1 MGKKEKKEKKEE
13 EEEEE
18 EKEVKVCAIA
28 KPLASEKLGKKVL
41 SVIKKATK
49 RKQIKR
55 GVKEVVKALRK
66 DAKGFCV
73 IAGNISP
80 IDVISHLPVLC
91 EAHNVPYIYVPSKED
106 LGAASCTKRPTSCML
121 VLAKPVKPVKDDDE
135 EKFKEAYSSVLE
147 KVKASQL
154 VF

>member
-1 MGKKEKKEKKEE
+1 MGKSKEAKEE
-13 EEEEE
+13 V
-18 EKEVKVCAIA
+18 EVEVEVQVCAIA
-28 KPLASEKLGKKVL
+28 KPLANEKLSKKVL

-91 EAHNVPYIYVPSKED
+91 ETHNIPYIYVPSKED

-121 VLAKPVKPVKDDDE
+121 VLAKPAKPVKDDDE
-135 EKFKEAYSSVLE
+135 EKFKEAYTSVFD
-147 KVKASQL
+147 KIKASQL

>member
-1 MGKKEKKEKKEE
+1 MGKSKEAKEE
-13 EEEEE
+13 VET
-18 EKEVKVCAIA
+18 EVQVCAIA
-28 KPLASEKLGKKVL
+28 KPLASDKLSKKVL

-91 EAHNVPYIYVPSKED
+91 ETHNVPYIFVPSKED

-121 VLAKPVKPVKDDDE
+121 VLAKPAKPVKDDDE
-135 EKFKEAYSSVLE
+135 EKFKEAYGSVLD
-147 KVKASQL
+147 KVTSSQL